1 MRSSLRILIVDDQPR
16 ARQSLRALLAAR
28 FQVDQVH
35 EAGNGA
41 QALACVEAYCP
52 DVVFM
57 DARMPEL
64 DGIEATRMI
73 RRASPRVKVI
83 VLSMYPEYRAPAL
96 AAGADAFF
104 SKGEPPDEL
113 LAVLTRLQ
121 SNSHLP

>member
-28 FQVDQVH
+28 FPVDELH
-35 EAGNGA
+35 EAANGA

-73 RRASPRVKVI
+73 RRQSPTVKVV
-83 VLSMYPEYRAPAL
+83 VLSMYPEYRAAAL

-104 SKGEPPDEL
+104 GKGESPGQL
-113 LAVLTRLQ
+113 LAMLTRLADAGPGQ
-121 SNSHLP
+121 

>member
-1 MRSSLRILIVDDQPR
+1 VRSSLRILIVDDQPR

-73 RRASPRVKVI
+73 RRASPQVKVI

>member
-1 MRSSLRILIVDDQPR
+1 VDDQPR

-28 FQVDQVH
+28 SQVDELR
-35 EAGNGA
+35 EAANGVEA
-41 QALACVEAYCP
+41 ILCVEECCP

-64 DGIEATRMI
+64 DGIEATRII
-73 RRASPRVKVI
+73 RRESPQVKVI

-104 SKGEPPDEL
+104 GKGEPPDEL
-113 LAVLTRLQ
+113 LAMLTDLRP
-121 SNSHLP
+121 SSYLP